1 MLYVLSGP
9 SGGLIAWATDEANLP
24 APRPNSVVSERPA
37 WDAPPPLPY
46 VWSPADRDWVI
57 PAVPVRRLTRLEF
70 ASRFTLEEQVA
81 IEQATET
88 HPTASTRAT
97 LRVLA
102 KNLDRA
108 TDVDVTDPRTILGAE
123 TLVDLLVALGVVAP
137 EDAEARLAALLAP

>member
-1 MLYVLSGP
+1 MLYVLTGA
-9 SGGLIAWATDEANLP
+9 SGGLIAWAPTEAQLP
-24 APRPNSVVSERPA
+24 TPPANSVTVERAA

-46 VWSPADRDWVI
+46 VWSPSVRDWVV
-57 PAVPVRRLTRLEF
+57 PTLPVRRLTKLEF
-70 ASRFTLEEQVA
+70 ASRFTLTEQVA

-123 TLVDLLVALGVVAP
+123 TLVDLLITLQVVAA
-137 EDAEARLAALLAP
+137 EDRQTRLDALLAP